1 MRRQREKQNVG
12 LQARCRLHGVML
24 HSQSIRDVVGART
37 KPLKGVRTVQSVNT
51 KALLVH
57 VGHCRSRTF
66 SSVRCFLQP
75 SLITSLRFCFPAWG
89 DDGRGG
95 DANDDADEEEGDDAG
110 GDDPWS
116 YHWPGLGLSASL
128 RHLLLPH
135 TLRRASFSIVTNLIS
150 SFYQLRKRTPREVN

>member
-66 SSVRCFLQP
+66 SSM
-75 SLITSLRFCFPAWG
+75 
-89 DDGRGG
+89 
-95 DANDDADEEEGDDAG
+95 
-110 GDDPWS
+110 
-116 YHWPGLGLSASL
+116 LSAAQS
-128 RHLLLPH
+128 RHLFKVLLP
-135 TLRRASFSIVTNLIS
+135 RMG
-150 SFYQLRKRTPREVN
+150 